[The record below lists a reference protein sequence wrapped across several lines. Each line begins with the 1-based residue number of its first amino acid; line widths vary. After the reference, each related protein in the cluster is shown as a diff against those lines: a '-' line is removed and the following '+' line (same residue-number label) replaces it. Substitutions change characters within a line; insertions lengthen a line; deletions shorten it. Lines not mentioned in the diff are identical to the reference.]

1 VVAGGRGRPPAVPT
15 PAITWPPP
23 PSAPPVRAH
32 LAGRRVPPGCAY
44 GIDMPPRPERRTAE
58 DYLSAN
64 GYQTVDDW
72 LNGIRERRAAAPTK
86 AEIQA
91 AITRALETGM
101 NMTEI
106 ARVTGIPRQ
115 QFYQGK
121 YDLSANAL
129 SRRSGQGETTTS
141 PTARPEA

>member
-1 VVAGGRGRPPAVPT
+1 MAT
-15 PAITWPPP
+15 PATAWPQPQ
-23 PSAPPVRAH
+23 SASSARVR
-32 LAGRRVPPGCAY
+32 LAGRRTPPGCAY
-44 GIDMPPRPERRTAE
+44 GIDMPPRSERRTVE

-129 SRRSGQGETTTS
+129 SRRSGQGGTTTS